1 MWWILLEFELQIFK
15 DNAMVHV
22 TLGLSWTSRQFG
34 VQSPEPR
41 PHVSVL
47 CGICGPCTWDLGSRR
62 GWKETEAAHWFL
74 TDLHP
79 VHAWESCST
88 VTTSQHGWHCPC
100 CPTELQFRARARPCQ
115 APGELWI
122 LPEWSSASSAS
133 HVKRGHFTFDTKR
146 QLVSFTVPGT
156 C

>member
-88 VTTSQHGWHCPC
+88 VTTSQHGWHSGPVLGPAKLLESSGSYPSGHQPPVPAMWKEATLHLIQSVSWSHSQCPEHAKLR
-100 CPTELQFRARARPCQ
+100 T
-115 APGELWI
+115 
-122 LPEWSSASSAS
+122 
-133 HVKRGHFTFDTKR
+133 
-146 QLVSFTVPGT
+146 
-156 C
+156 